1 MFDEID
7 KLHPG
12 ILDAIKPF
20 LDDQELVGG
29 ISYRKAIFIF
39 LSNAG
44 GYLITSGLQEE
55 RGMKSS
61 PRTWNPCC
69 LSSSSTTGTTHEDVC
84 VGRPVARRAAIEDV
98 VTKAVEEMMFFPK
111 DKIYCKTVSQG

>member
-1 MFDEID
+1 MTKSWWVGF
-7 KLHPG
+7 LT
-12 ILDAIKPF
+12 AKPF
-20 LDDQELVGG
+20 SSFSAMQ
-29 ISYRKAIFIF
+29 R
-39 LSNAG
+39 NC
-44 GYLITSGLQEE
+44 LQEE
-55 RGMKSS
+55 RGIKSS